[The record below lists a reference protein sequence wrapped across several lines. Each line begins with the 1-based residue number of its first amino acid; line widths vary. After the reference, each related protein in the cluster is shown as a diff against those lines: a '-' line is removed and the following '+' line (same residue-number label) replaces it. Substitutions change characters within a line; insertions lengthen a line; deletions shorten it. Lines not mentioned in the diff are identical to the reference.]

1 MAAPI
6 AAFIQLP
13 SDSGNTG
20 KKNRTQTRVVG
31 ADTVHEH
38 FVIQVSPRDYVGF
51 YWGAIGNQTMPTTAQ
66 NGTTSGNWWLF
77 NPIGS
82 TIKTALR
89 RFSSTMNFAALAVDL
104 IPGQFR
110 MSLFTYTGMP
120 SGAAMTF
127 AKADSTYAT
136 PQTSWRTAS
145 TGMTVTLGATL
156 WEEQGPILPLAT
168 GSGVVCGPYVGIERN
183 PDLEESEIIL
193 RAGEGV
199 VDWSALALTTA
210 NRRCT
215 TNLGISEFS

>member
-6 AAFIQLP
+6 AGFIQLP
-13 SDSGNTG
+13 DDSGNTG

-31 ADTVHEH
+31 ANTVHEH
-38 FVIQVSPRDYVGF
+38 FVVPVSARDYVGV
-51 YWGAIGNQTMPTTAQ
+51 YWGSIGNQTIPIAAQ

-82 TIKTALR
+82 TVKSVLR

-104 IPGQFR
+104 VPGQFR
-110 MSLFTYTGMP
+110 MSLFTYTGTP
-120 SGAAMTF
+120 SGAALTM
-127 AKADSTYAT
+127 AKSDSTFPT

-145 TGMTVTLGATL
+145 TGMTVTLGAVL
-156 WEEQGPILPLAT
+156 YEEQGPILPLAT

-183 PDLEESEIIL
+183 PDIDEAEIVL
-193 RAGEGV
+193 RPGEGV

-210 NRRCT
+210 NRRGT
-215 TNLGISEFS
+215 TNIGVAEYS